1 MSLEDLDEQIG
12 EKSSKKKYLTWGIIA
27 IIIIAAIAIPVAC
40 MRQSE
45 PTEPAEPT
53 TIEQLETEIDALT
66 DTVGGLETK
75 IALHAEDI
83 ANFVAGDCTCPD
95 YSGQFQNINN
105 DLILLRTDLNDI
117 PDYAVNFTQVNTE
130 LDALSTSLTAVEAT
144 LLVLQEKVEAIEGT
158 DWGPDITSLKTGL
171 VNANTGITGLGEQFV
186 GLDNDLSD
194 AMIDIATLNGQ
205 VIDLQTSI
213 EDLQYYVDLLFIA
226 MPSYSAVVTNMDN
239 GYLDVEVNGGGNYPV
254 VVTLYGLGLDSI
266 GVRVIDGA
274 GYDIIDRMLYAQN
287 KIFALFIEP
296 DYSWEMTDMITL
308 VIMGSISYATA
319 SVGA

>member
-1 MSLEDLDEQIG
+1 MSLDDLDEQIG

-45 PTEPAEPT
+45 PTEPAELT

-105 DLILLRTDLNDI
+105 DLILLRTDLNAV

-130 LDALSTSLTAVEAT
+130 LDALSTDLTAVEAT
-144 LLVLQEKVEAIEGT
+144 LLGLQEQVNAIEVT
-158 DWGPDITSLKTGL
+158 DWTLAIDDINTDITSL
-171 VNANTGITGLGEQFV
+171 GIRLDGVEGDITTLGEQIASAEADIMSLLT
-186 GLDNDLSD
+186 GLEDR
-194 AMIDIATLNGQ
+194 
-205 VIDLQTSI
+205 I
-213 EDLQYYVDLLFIA
+213 EDLEGVE
-226 MPSYSAVVTNMDN
+226 PSPYAIVTELETN
-239 GYLDVEVNGGGNYPV
+239 YLEVEVYGVGSNLV
-254 VVTLYGLGLDSI
+254 VVTLYGDELGAG
-266 GVRVIDGA
+266 GVYVAGSGYTIDGSFLYA
-274 GYDIIDRMLYAQN
+274 TARVLAIFLESDDVGGWTDGDIIEL
-287 KIFALFIEP
+287 
-296 DYSWEMTDMITL
+296 L
-308 VIMGSISYATA
+308 VTEGSISYASA

>member
-1 MSLEDLDEQIG
+1 MSIDDLEDKIG

-105 DLILLRTDLNDI
+105 DLILLRTDLNTV

-130 LDALSTSLTAVEAT
+130 LDALSTDLTVVETSLLA
-144 LLVLQEKVEAIEGT
+144 LQEQIDTIEVT
-158 DWGPDITSLKTGL
+158 DWTPAINALNLSL
-171 VNANTGITGLGEQFV
+171 IH
-186 GLDNDLSD
+186 
-194 AMIDIATLNGQ
+194 I
-205 VIDLQTSI
+205 
-213 EDLQYYVDLLFIA
+213 
-226 MPSYSAVVTNMDN
+226 
-239 GYLDVEVNGGGNYPV
+239 
-254 VVTLYGLGLDSI
+254 
-266 GVRVIDGA
+266 
-274 GYDIIDRMLYAQN
+274 
-287 KIFALFIEP
+287 
-296 DYSWEMTDMITL
+296 
-308 VIMGSISYATA
+308 
-319 SVGA
+319 